1 MNGIKDGVIP
11 IIIEKNSSNL
21 FEIITTEMNIE
32 ENNVQEGTADVGLHR
47 KYTK

>member
-21 FEIITTEMNIE
+21 FEIITTEIE
-32 ENNVQEGTADVGLHR
+32 EKNVQEGTADVGLHR